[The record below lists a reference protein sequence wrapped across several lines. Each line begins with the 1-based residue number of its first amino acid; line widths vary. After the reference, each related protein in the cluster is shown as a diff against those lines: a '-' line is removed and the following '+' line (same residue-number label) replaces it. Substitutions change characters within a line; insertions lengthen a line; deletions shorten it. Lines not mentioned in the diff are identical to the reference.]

1 MVVLTNQDPSPT
13 RGLPKE
19 AQIVVYVDSSDIAEI
34 AAAAVSVL
42 KVV

>member
-13 RGLPKE
+13 PGVPEE
-19 AQIVVYVDSSDIAEI
+19 AQIVHVDSSDIAEI

-42 KVV
+42 KIV